1 MDHNLPLLAVHHLDG
16 GWLWLNASANACPG
30 YIPEER
36 ILKEGDLQKGVHDE
50 LQMGAI
56 SGLSDL
62 QAEEVPSTHI
72 NAFADF
78 SKEHRQLALDALLRS
93 DDRCRAILN
102 ALAENRRPAALR
114 QHAKV
119 IALRKHES
127 ESVRVLAEQIL
138 IQR

>member
-1 MDHNLPLLAVHHLDG
+1 MVI
-16 GWLWLNASANACPG
+16 C
-30 YIPEER
+30 
-36 ILKEGDLQKGVHDE
+36 QKGVHDE

-102 ALAENRRPAALR
+102 ALAENRRPR
-114 QHAKV
+114 SGNMPKSSHCGNMNPSRCVCSRNKF
-119 IALRKHES
+119 
-127 ESVRVLAEQIL
+127 
-138 IQR
+138 

>member
-1 MDHNLPLLAVHHLDG
+1 MDHKLPLLAVHHLDG
-16 GWLWLNASANACPG
+16 GWLWLNAYANVCPG
-30 YIPEER
+30 YIPSER

-62 QAEEVPSTHI
+62 QAEEVPSTLI

-78 SKEHRQLALDALLRS
+78 SKENRQLALDALLRS

-102 ALAENRRPAALR
+102 ALAENRLPAALR

-119 IALRKHES
+119 VALRKHES